1 MLDQLHGADATG
13 QQAQEAAVDI
23 VSAQPQRIIDTHLH
37 LIEPERFTY
46 PWIADEPPLQRT
58 FNLKAYWDDAKPLG
72 IAAALHMEVDV
83 SPDQVEAEA
92 THVTGLGVPIVGAI
106 AGCRPDLP
114 AFAEQVGRLAA
125 NPHVKGVR
133 HVFQGKPEIYE
144 NPLLVENLRRLAPLG
159 LTFDLCVLGHELPL
173 ATALAAEC
181 PEVQFVLD
189 HCGKPG
195 PGPLETWKTDL
206 AALARLP
213 NVACKFS
220 GLISYAAPVHWT
232 LQDLRPAA
240 EHVITTFGW
249 DRLVWGSD
257 WPVCTLT
264 GSLTRWVAATHV
276 LLRGSTP
283 AEQDKLLATNAE
295 RIYRLV

>member
-1 MLDQLHGADATG
+1 MRDDFRETG
-13 QQAQEAAVDI
+13 TAGQAHEAVDETL
-23 VSAQPQRIIDTHLH
+23 AAEPQRIVDTHLH

-46 PWIADEPPLQRT
+46 PWIASEPSLQRT
-58 FNLKAYWDDAKPLG
+58 FDLEAYREEAKRLG
-72 IAAALHMEVDV
+72 ITAALHMEVDV
-83 SPDQVEAEA
+83 SPGLVEAEA
-92 THVTGLGVPIVGAI
+92 VHVTGLGHPIIGAI

-114 AFAEQVGRLAA
+114 DFPKQVERLAA
-125 NPHVKGVR
+125 LPGVRGVR
-133 HVFQGKPEIYE
+133 HVFQGKPQIYDS
-144 NPLLVENLRRLAPLG
+144 PLLVENLRRLSSLG

-173 ATALAAEC
+173 ATALAAQC
-181 PEVQFVLD
+181 PEVQFILD

-195 PGPLETWKTDL
+195 AGPLDAWKTDL
-206 AALARLP
+206 ATLARLP
-213 NVACKFS
+213 NVVCKFS

-283 AEQDKLLATNAE
+283 AEQEKLLATNAE
-295 RIYRLV
+295 RIYRLA